1 MSGSSSTKIE
11 KLIRSLTGW
20 YGEIDWWPG
29 FADEV
34 MIGAILTQQTRWENV
49 QRALALLKK
58 RDLCSIDS
66 IMNADIRDI
75 EDAIRCTGFYR
86 IKAKRL
92 KSLATHVILTYGGV
106 DEMAEVPTDELRK
119 GLLNV
124 PGVGEETA
132 DCILCYGLLRTSFVI
147 DAYTDRIVRCIGVTE
162 RKDHLKSLFEQILPA
177 KNHIYKQTHA
187 HIVEYAKEFCGKK
200 RCAECILV
208 SSSG

>member
-20 YGEIDWWPG
+20 YGEIEWWPG

-49 QRALALLKK
+49 KRALAFLKK
-58 RDLCSIDS
+58 KDLCSMDS

-92 KSLATHVILTYGGV
+92 KSLATHIIQTYGSI
-106 DEMAEVPTDELRK
+106 DEMAEIPTDELRK

-124 PGVGEETA
+124 RGVGDETA

-147 DAYTDRIVRCIGVTE
+147 DAYTDRMVRCIGVTE
-162 RKDHLKSLFEQILPA
+162 RKDHLKSLFEQILPSD
-177 KNHIYKQTHA
+177 NHVYKQTHA

-208 SSSG
+208 SLNG